1 MLKCFSTLNLLISL
15 PTLTPILSSPFSGR
29 AFLEVAATILS
40 NSFSVACNNYSLF
53 FFLSA
58 ANKGFRQAINLSP
71 G

>member
-1 MLKCFSTLNLLISL
+1 MKCFSTLNLLITL
-15 PTLTPILSSPFSGR
+15 PTLTPILSSPFSGL